1 MKARSKELLE
11 RALDAMV
18 SAIEIYN
25 KPNFAY
31 RTESFTILAVNA
43 WELLLKAKWLRDH
56 KNTLSSLYVHQGPSG
71 RRIKKTSAGNPM
83 TYGLT
88 YLASRLAE
96 LKLLDENARRNLAAL
111 TELRDSSV
119 HLYDRSPQFAERV
132 QEIGAAAVKNFNS
145 AAFDWFR
152 QNLSKFNLYL
162 MPLAFVRPHGALKA
176 VVLAPEEKR
185 FDKFIGDLA
194 SSDTDPESRY
204 SVTINVELRFLKTS
218 TKDATLVKFT
228 NNPNAPAVR
237 LTDEQIRD
245 RYPLEYSEL
254 VRRCKERYA
263 DFKVDEKFHGLRR
276 GLKTDPQFTH
286 VRYLDPANP
295 SSSKKLFHSVG
306 MLDKFDAHYQR
317 KT

>member
-1 MKARSKELLE
+1 MRSACKKLV
-11 RALDAMV
+11 R
-18 SAIEIYN
+18 
-25 KPNFAY
+25 
-31 RTESFTILAVNA
+31 
-43 WELLLKAKWLRDH
+43 
-56 KNTLSSLYVHQGPSG
+56 
-71 RRIKKTSAGNPM
+71 RRIRTLIDSF
-83 TYGLT
+83 
-88 YLASRLAE
+88 RLVSTKS
-96 LKLLDENARRNLAAL
+96 LKVQPLSYAARVRQAA
-111 TELRDSSV
+111 RD
-119 HLYDRSPQFAERV
+119 
-132 QEIGAAAVKNFNS
+132 IT
-145 AAFDWFR
+145 
-152 QNLSKFNLYL
+152 
-162 MPLAFVRPHGALKA
+162 

-276 GLKTDPQFTH
+276 GLKTDPQSTH